1 MHAVIQQGKR
11 IGISLVLITFIYGLG
26 SATAE
31 EQKAKTVKKTPAK
44 TAPKQAKAAKS
55 KSQAKAA
62 TKATPEAEA
71 TAEAAAAVVVVS
83 EDIALAS
90 FDTFTIEWM
99 KKLEETEQ
107 FHKMKAKVIES
118 PEGFSAEYTGYLPPR
133 YTHVKKT
140 ESSDTPYVGILTYYE
155 KTLRSTGKTKEEA
168 LQGTFSQVE
177 QTQVSE
183 IFRFTKGKWEY

>member
-1 MHAVIQQGKR
+1 MQAVIHQGKR
-11 IGISLVLITFIYGLG
+11 IGISLVLFIFICGPGL
-26 SATAE
+26 AAAE
-31 EQKAKTVKKTPAK
+31 ETKAKPATKAPAK
-44 TAPKQAKAAKS
+44 TPSTKKVVKSKPQAKTADKAPP
-55 KSQAKAA
+55 KAA
-62 TKATPEAEA
+62 DQVEAI
-71 TAEAAAAVVVVS
+71 AAAVDVS
-83 EDIALAS
+83 EDAALAS

-107 FHKMKAKVIES
+107 FQKTKAKVTES

-155 KTLRSTGKTKEEA
+155 ETLRSSGKTKEEA
-168 LQGTFSQVE
+168 LQGPFLHVE

>member
-1 MHAVIQQGKR
+1 MQAVIHQGKR
-11 IGISLVLITFIYGLG
+11 IGISLVLFIFICGPGL
-26 SATAE
+26 AAAE
-31 EQKAKTVKKTPAK
+31 ETNATPATKAPAK
-44 TAPKQAKAAKS
+44 TAPKAKTVKS
-55 KSQAKAA
+55 KSQAKTAA
-62 TKATPEAEA
+62 KAAPKAPDQAEA
-71 TAEAAAAVVVVS
+71 IAAAVDVS
-83 EDIALAS
+83 EDAALAS

-107 FHKMKAKVIES
+107 FHKTKAKVTES

-155 KTLRSTGKTKEEA
+155 ATLRSSGKTKEEA
-168 LQGTFSQVE
+168 MQGPFSQVE